1 MKKPGASTRKRF
13 VGFRYSVT
21 NAHSTIV
28 TVG

>member
-1 MKKPGASTRKRF
+1 MKKPGASWRKF
-13 VGFRYSVT
+13 VVGFRYTVR